1 MARDAG
7 QRLADILEAAGDLLG
22 IAADLDDD
30 SFQALPHGDRI
41 AFRAMKNALAEIGE
55 AVKML
60 PGEFTARHLEV
71 DWKGFAGLRDIVAH
85 QYFGLDTKRLLPVI
99 KNEVPGLLAAV
110 QEGLRL
116 LDLDG

>member
-1 MARDAG
+1 MTRDAG
-7 QRLADILEAAGDLLG
+7 QLLADIREAAVDLLG

-30 SFQALPHGDRI
+30 SLQALPHGDRI
-41 AFRAMKNALAEIGE
+41 AFRAIKNALAEIGE

-60 PGEFTARHLEV
+60 PGEFKTRHPEV
-71 DWKGFAGLRDIVAH
+71 DWRGFAGLRDIVAH

-99 KNEVPGLLAAV
+99 KDEVPGLLAAI

-116 LDLDG
+116 LSKDD